1 MANAYKTLGNANPG
15 AALTTIYTAPSA
27 TEVVAKFVAAN
38 RASVVK
44 TFRMAVSP
52 AGAAIADDHYWFFDV
67 GIPANDTVEVDGI
80 SMAPTDVVRVY
91 GEDANVSF
99 NLNGVEIT

>member
-27 TEVVAKFVAAN
+27 TEAVAKFVAAN
-38 RASVVK
+38 RSNVVK

-52 AGAAIADDHYWFFDV
+52 AGAAISDDHYWFFDV
-67 GIPANDTVEVDGI
+67 GIPANDSIEVDGI
-80 SMAPTDVVRVY
+80 SMAATDVIRVF
-91 GEDANVSF
+91 GEDATVSF
-99 NLNGVEIT
+99 NVNGVEIT

>member
-15 AALTTIYTAPSA
+15 AALTTIYTAPVEA
-27 TEVVAKFVAAN
+27 VAKFVAAN

-67 GIPANDTVEVDGI
+67 AIPANDTVEVDGI